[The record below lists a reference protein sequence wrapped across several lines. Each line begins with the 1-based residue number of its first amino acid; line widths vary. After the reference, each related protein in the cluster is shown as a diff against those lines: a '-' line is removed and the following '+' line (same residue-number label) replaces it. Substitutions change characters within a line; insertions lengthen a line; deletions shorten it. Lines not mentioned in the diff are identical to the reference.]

1 MRGDVDNVKVG
12 GDENVVAVVVAVDV
26 VVVVVVDDYD
36 FVNFVD
42 VDALLKIKDIS
53 LTVNACF

>member
-12 GDENVVAVVVAVDV
+12 GDENVVAVVVVVVDV
-26 VVVVVVDDYD
+26 VVVVVD